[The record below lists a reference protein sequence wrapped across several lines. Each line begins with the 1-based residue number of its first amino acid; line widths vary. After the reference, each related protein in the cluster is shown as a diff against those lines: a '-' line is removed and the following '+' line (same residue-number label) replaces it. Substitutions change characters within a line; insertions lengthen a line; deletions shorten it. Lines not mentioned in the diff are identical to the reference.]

1 METEGYRSVRA
12 PCPHV
17 GGVRRDH
24 RPGTA
29 REGEL
34 EHMSKRE
41 QRANG
46 DMVSYAGG
54 SFAQSSRSMRASDH
68 HSYSDA
74 SIQALVVR

>member
-1 METEGYRSVRA
+1 MLAVFAATI
-12 PCPHV
+12 
-17 GGVRRDH
+17 
-24 RPGTA
+24 A
-29 REGEL
+29 RVLLVKGEL
-34 EHMSKRE
+34 QHMSKRE

-54 SFAQSSRSMRASDH
+54 SFAQSSRSMCASDP